1 MVKWNIIPP
10 EIKNDDFYNSIIKVI
25 SENEDINNIIEIGAS
40 SGDGSTEAI
49 LEGCRIHYNNFNKRV
64 KVFSIEVCSERFN
77 NLQQRYKTIVD
88 FYPYNMSSIHI
99 NEFPNKNDVINFY
112 NNYKTN
118 LNLYSLTDVLS
129 WYDNDIMYITENNI
143 QQCAIDHIKKEHN
156 IETFDCALIDG
167 SEFTGF
173 VELKKIYGAKYI
185 LLDDVNAYKNYYS
198 HNFLNNDK
206 NDKLM
211 TQNYRLRNGY
221 SIFNV
226 C

>member
-1 MVKWNIIPP
+1 
-10 EIKNDDFYNSIIKVI
+10 
-25 SENEDINNIIEIGAS
+25 
-40 SGDGSTEAI
+40 
-49 LEGCRIHYNNFNKRV
+49 
-64 KVFSIEVCSERFN
+64 
-77 NLQQRYKTIVD
+77 
-88 FYPYNMSSIHI
+88 MSSIHI
-99 NEFPNKNDVINFY
+99 DEFPNKNDVINFY

-156 IETFDCALIDG
+156 IETFDCVLIDG

-185 LLDDVNAYKNYYS
+185 MLDDVNAYKNYYS

-206 NDKLM
+206 KYKLM